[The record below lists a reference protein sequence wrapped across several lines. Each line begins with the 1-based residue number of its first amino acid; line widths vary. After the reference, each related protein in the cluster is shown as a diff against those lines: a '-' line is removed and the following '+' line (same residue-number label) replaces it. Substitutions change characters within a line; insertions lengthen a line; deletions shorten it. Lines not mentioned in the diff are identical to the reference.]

1 MFQKIP
7 IKCTVR
13 KLPILI
19 EPSFSKRIDFGSL
32 FVSKTPYFLEY
43 SVTNGGKSSYIVF
56 IGKKHSKGKIES
68 RFVVEPNRFELAPDM
83 SRSVKFYLNSEVP
96 VNVDEEF
103 IIEGCSTNFP
113 MREMIREAT
122 LQASLIRP
130 ILGVSKSDLIF
141 NCCYDDVGSQPSKI
155 GDIRIIKRLISPL
168 SRADHHHQQ
177 VGSADASDA
186 QS

>member
-1 MFQKIP
+1 M
-7 IKCTVR
+7 
-13 KLPILI
+13 
-19 EPSFSKRIDFGSL
+19 
-32 FVSKTPYFLEY
+32 SKTPYFLEY
-43 SVTNGGKSSYIVF
+43 SITNGGKSSYIVF

-130 ILGVSKSDLIF
+130 ILNVSKSDLTF
-141 NCCYDDVGSQPSKI
+141 NCCYDDVGKSQPSKI
-155 GDIRIIKRLISPL
+155 GEIRIIKKLISL
-168 SRADHHHQQ
+168 FFRADRHHQQ
-177 VGSADASDA
+177 VGFAHASDA